1 MLNLID
7 ILFFFYKLQIQ
18 MIPTIYHYKIHDC
31 IWKSVTDFR
40 SQILSEGN
48 IPYFVKND
56 FTPIK
61 ILQFIYDV
69 IDSYDDDYNEWWIA
83 TIENQPLPPWIFHD
97 ITDIY
102 STFDLHPSIF
112 DDLKEFISNFEDK
125 TKTLVHYLLVQHEI
139 DKISWKTMRYVLQY
153 YITDSSNF
161 MSKINE
167 LNFSEEE
174 LREKLELSDSE
185 INEDSFIIDSIL
197 KQRYIDGRAFHIVN
211 GEVKDYYI
219 NMTYA
224 EGIGPSQWWVENITF
239 TISPD
244 IQYNNEQSESD
255 LELETSDEELYEA
268 IVSSNRQIS
277 CDSKIITSIKQ
288 IYSIVEE
295 DLQEHITE
303 GDYLQLSNILKTIYD
318 KSI

>member
-1 MLNLID
+1 
-7 ILFFFYKLQIQ
+7 

-61 ILQFIYDV
+61 ILQFIHDV
-69 IDSYDDDYNEWWIA
+69 IDSYDDNYNEWWIA
-83 TIENQPLPPWIFHD
+83 TIEHPPASPWIFHD

-102 STFDLHPSIF
+102 STFDLHVSIF
-112 DDLKEFISNFEDK
+112 DDLKDFISDFENK
-125 TKTLVHYLLVQHEI
+125 MKTLVHYLLVQQEI
-139 DKISWKTMRYVLQY
+139 DKIAWKTIRYILQY
-153 YITDSSNF
+153 YIQDSSDF
-161 MSKINE
+161 MSKLNE
-167 LNFSEEE
+167 LNLSEEE
-174 LREKLELSDSE
+174 LLQKLDLSSSE
-185 INEDSFIIDSIL
+185 IDEYTFIIDPIL
-197 KQRYIDGRAFHIVN
+197 KQRYIDIDGKVFHIAN
-211 GEVKDYYI
+211 GEVQDSYI

-239 TISPD
+239 TISTD
-244 IQYNNEQSESD
+244 IQYNHEPSDSD

>member
-1 MLNLID
+1 
-7 ILFFFYKLQIQ
+7 
-18 MIPTIYHYKIHDC
+18 MIPTIYHYKIHDF

-61 ILQFIYDV
+61 ILQFIHDV
-69 IDSYDDDYNEWWIA
+69 IDSYDDNYNEWWIA
-83 TIENQPLPPWIFHD
+83 AIEHPLQPAWIFHD

-112 DDLKEFISNFEDK
+112 DDLKEFISNFENK
-125 TKTLVHYLLVQHEI
+125 IKTLVHYLLVEQEI
-139 DKISWKTMRYVLQY
+139 DKISWKTMRYILQY
-153 YITDSSNF
+153 YITDASNF
-161 MSKINE
+161 MGKIDE
-167 LNFSEEE
+167 LNFSEAE

-185 INEDSFIIDSIL
+185 INGDNFMIDSIL

-211 GEVKDYYI
+211 GEVQDYYI
-219 NMTYA
+219 NMYA
-224 EGIGPSQWWVENITF
+224 DGLGPSQWWVENITF

-244 IQYNNEQSESD
+244 IQYNHDSYLES
-255 LELETSDEELYEA
+255 ETSDEELYEA
-268 IVSSNRQIS
+268 NVESNRQIS
-277 CDSKIITSIKQ
+277 YDSKIINSIKQ
-288 IYSIVEE
+288 IYNIVEE
-295 DLQEHITE
+295 DLKSHITE
-303 GDYLQLSNILKTIYD
+303 GDYLQLSNILKNIYD

>member
-1 MLNLID
+1 
-7 ILFFFYKLQIQ
+7 
-18 MIPTIYHYKIHDC
+18 MIPTIYHYKIHDF

-48 IPYFVKND
+48 IPYFVKNN
-56 FTPIK
+56 FTTIK
-61 ILQFIYDV
+61 ILQFIHDV
-69 IDSYDDDYNEWWIA
+69 IDSYDDNYNEWWIA
-83 TIENQPLPPWIFHD
+83 TIEHQPTPPWIFHN

-112 DDLKEFISNFEDK
+112 DDLKEFIFDFENK
-125 TKTLVHYLLVQHEI
+125 IKTLVHYLLVEKEI
-139 DKISWKTMRYVLQY
+139 DKISWKTMRYVIQY
-153 YITDSSNF
+153 YITDSSNL

-174 LREKLELSDSE
+174 LRENLESSDYE

-197 KQRYIDGRAFHIVN
+197 KQRYIDGRAFNIVN
-211 GEVKDYYI
+211 GEVQDCYI

-239 TISPD
+239 TMPPD
-244 IQYNNEQSESD
+244 IQHNNEQSESDIHSNNEPESSDSD

-268 IVSSNRQIS
+268 IVKSNRQIS
-277 CDSKIITSIKQ
+277 YDNKIITSIKQ
-288 IYSIVEE
+288 IYSIIEE
-295 DLQEHITE
+295 DLKPHITE
-303 GDYLQLSNILKTIYD
+303 GYYLQLSNILKTIYD